1 MNLRYALRHQSGS
14 PNCSIDRT
22 FSIKVYFPER
32 PAKSNKLLKTQR
44 NPIFIAK
51 EYDHMI
57 KSGRVKSEAN
67 LARQIGI
74 SRVRVNQF
82 ISLLKLAPEV
92 IQKIEEIGDP
102 MPKRYITERKLRALV
117 KIPNEKQK
125 AIIEG
130 SLGK

>member
-1 MNLRYALRHQSGS
+1 
-14 PNCSIDRT
+14 
-22 FSIKVYFPER
+22 
-32 PAKSNKLLKTQR
+32 
-44 NPIFIAK
+44 
-51 EYDHMI
+51 MI